1 MLDVLEADLR
11 IGFTECFQSSRQRE
25 TLTQETIQKRLL
37 LCLFALGTNTG
48 IKRIAASGHD
58 ASYKELLHTKHTFLK
73 RIPYEKPSP
82 KSPTPHWLYVILIFG
97 DGNLSCASDS
107 KQFGAWDQNHDR
119 VALYAMAVGA

>member
-1 MLDVLEADLR
+1 MFSRWQSTSLLDVLKEADLR

-58 ASYKELLHTKHTFLK
+58 ASYKELLHTKHTF
-73 RIPYEKPSP
+73 
-82 KSPTPHWLYVILIFG
+82 
-97 DGNLSCASDS
+97 
-107 KQFGAWDQNHDR
+107 
-119 VALYAMAVGA
+119 